1 MTHYSLTHG
10 GNQPTKADICELKN
24 EPLQKGLSK
33 ESIIQAFAGAGI
45 WPVDA
50 TRAMDRLK
58 RRKSKISQPINVPS
72 DLPLVVDAETLAANL
87 TSPIKRKLEEDGI
100 SVDAARTHVVMFS
113 HVIAPN
119 KRRSLIKNEQEACIW
134 LDEGGLL
141 TSDDIQEKIKARELK
156 RAKANKQAA
165 EQKKLQA
172 KLVREQKQAEA
183 QAKRDAKAEQKA
195 AKAQAK
201 VACQNNQHH
210 MNVIAE
216 PKPVEPEVGYRIIEI

>member
-24 EPLQKGLSK
+24 EPLQKALSK

-58 RRKSKISQPINVPS
+58 RRKSKISQPITVPS
-72 DLPLVVDAETLAANL
+72 DLPLVVDAETLSANM

-100 SVDAARTHVVMFS
+100 SVDAARTHAVMFS
-113 HVIAPN
+113 PKEKAIV
-119 KRRSLIKNEQEACIW
+119 KKKNEQEACIW

-141 TSDDIQEKIKARELK
+141 TSDDIQEKIKSREL
-156 RAKANKQAA
+156 
-165 EQKKLQA
+165 
-172 KLVREQKQAEA
+172 
-183 QAKRDAKAEQKA
+183 
-195 AKAQAK
+195 
-201 VACQNNQHH
+201 
-210 MNVIAE
+210 
-216 PKPVEPEVGYRIIEI
+216 

>member
-1 MTHYSLTHG
+1 M
-10 GNQPTKADICELKN
+10 KADICELKN
-24 EPLQKGLSK
+24 EPLQKDLSK
-33 ESIIQAFAGAGI
+33 ESIIQACAGAGI

-58 RRKSKISQPINVPS
+58 RRKSKISQPMNVPS
-72 DLPLVVDAETLAANL
+72 YFPLVVDAETLAANL

-141 TSDDIQEKIKARELK
+141 TSDDIQEKIKARDLSEQRRTKRQLNKRNCKRSLFVNRNKPRLK
-156 RAKANKQAA
+156 QNETQRLN
-165 EQKKLQA
+165 KKLQRLRQRL
-172 KLVREQKQAEA
+172 LVK
-183 QAKRDAKAEQKA
+183 
-195 AKAQAK
+195 
-201 VACQNNQHH
+201 
-210 MNVIAE
+210 
-216 PKPVEPEVGYRIIEI
+216 IINTI

>member
-24 EPLQKGLSK
+24 EPLQKALSK

-50 TRAMDRLK
+50 TRAMDILK

-113 HVIAPN
+113 HVIAPK

-141 TSDDIQEKIKARELK
+141 TSDDIQEKIKARDLSEQRRTKRQLK
-156 RAKANKQAA
+156 KRNCKRSLFVNRNKPRLKQN
-165 EQKKLQA
+165 ETQRLNKKLQRLRQRL
-172 KLVREQKQAEA
+172 LVK
-183 QAKRDAKAEQKA
+183 
-195 AKAQAK
+195 
-201 VACQNNQHH
+201 
-210 MNVIAE
+210 
-216 PKPVEPEVGYRIIEI
+216 IINTI

>member
-1 MTHYSLTHG
+1 LTHYSLTHG
-10 GNQPTKADICELKN
+10 GNQQTKADICELKN

-141 TSDDIQEKIKARELK
+141 TSDDIQEKIKARDLSEQRRTKRQLNKRNCKRSLFVNKKKPRLK
-156 RAKANKQAA
+156 QTRRK
-165 EQKKLQA
+165 
-172 KLVREQKQAEA
+172 
-183 QAKRDAKAEQKA
+183 
-195 AKAQAK
+195 
-201 VACQNNQHH
+201 
-210 MNVIAE
+210 
-216 PKPVEPEVGYRIIEI
+216 G

>member
-1 MTHYSLTHG
+1 M
-10 GNQPTKADICELKN
+10 KADICELKN
-24 EPLQKGLSK
+24 EPLQKDLSK

-141 TSDDIQEKIKARELK
+141 TSDDIQEKIKARDLSEQRRTKRQLNKRNCKRSLFVNRNKPRLK
-156 RAKANKQAA
+156 QNETQRLN
-165 EQKKLQA
+165 KKLQRLRQRL
-172 KLVREQKQAEA
+172 LVK
-183 QAKRDAKAEQKA
+183 
-195 AKAQAK
+195 
-201 VACQNNQHH
+201 
-210 MNVIAE
+210 
-216 PKPVEPEVGYRIIEI
+216 IINTI

>member
-1 MTHYSLTHG
+1 M
-10 GNQPTKADICELKN
+10 KADICELKN
-24 EPLQKGLSK
+24 EPLQKDLSK

-58 RRKSKISQPINVPS
+58 RRKSKISQPMNVPS
-72 DLPLVVDAETLAANL
+72 YFPLVVDAETLAANL

-141 TSDDIQEKIKARELK
+141 TSDDIQEKIKARDLSEQRRTKRQLNKRNCKRSLFVNRNKPRLK
-156 RAKANKQAA
+156 QNETQRLN
-165 EQKKLQA
+165 KKLQRLRQRL
-172 KLVREQKQAEA
+172 LVK
-183 QAKRDAKAEQKA
+183 
-195 AKAQAK
+195 
-201 VACQNNQHH
+201 
-210 MNVIAE
+210 
-216 PKPVEPEVGYRIIEI
+216 IINTI

>member
-1 MTHYSLTHG
+1 MTHYTLTHG
-10 GNQPTKADICELKN
+10 GNKPKKADICELKN

-45 WPVDA
+45 WPGDA
-50 TRAMDRLK
+50 TRAMDILK

-134 LDEGGLL
+134 LDEGGLDLL
-141 TSDDIQEKIKARELK
+141 TSDDIQVKIKARELK
-156 RAKANKQAA
+156 RAKANKLAA

-172 KLVREQKQAEA
+172 KLVCEQKQAEA
-183 QAKRDAKAEQKA
+183 QAKRDAKAEQKLQRLRQRLLV
-195 AKAQAK
+195 KIINTIRMLLLN
-201 VACQNNQHH
+201 QNLLSLRLGT
-210 MNVIAE
+210 E
-216 PKPVEPEVGYRIIEI
+216 

>member
-1 MTHYSLTHG
+1 M
-10 GNQPTKADICELKN
+10 KADICELKN
-24 EPLQKGLSK
+24 EPLQKDLSK
-33 ESIIQAFAGAGI
+33 ESIIQACAGAGI

-141 TSDDIQEKIKARELK
+141 TSDDIQEKIKARDLSEQRRTKRQLNKRNCKRSLFVNRNKPRLK
-156 RAKANKQAA
+156 QNETQRLN
-165 EQKKLQA
+165 KKLQRLRQRL
-172 KLVREQKQAEA
+172 LVK
-183 QAKRDAKAEQKA
+183 
-195 AKAQAK
+195 
-201 VACQNNQHH
+201 
-210 MNVIAE
+210 
-216 PKPVEPEVGYRIIEI
+216 IINTI